1 MNTRLGK
8 RTLMCAGI
16 LTATLTPLLS
26 ACSGDGNPAVT
37 PEAETGT
44 TALDTTSESAR
55 YRLRFIGEWDTSQ
68 FGSRPSGAHFT
79 GLIGS
84 TVNTQASLWR
94 SGELASAGFENVAEL
109 GANSNFRNEIRAAM
123 DANQAGVLIEESDIS
138 AEGVATLEFAINRTY
153 PRVTLASMV
162 APSPDWFVGVNQ
174 LSLLDTNGEWQ
185 SQLTLA
191 LPVYD
196 AGTEGGAVF
205 SLSNP
210 ATVPAMPIALLSETV
225 AGQTEFENGLVGG
238 RAMASFEFERIE

>member
-1 MNTRLGK
+1 MNPRLGK

-26 ACSGDGNPAVT
+26 ACSGDSNPAVT

-44 TALDTTSESAR
+44 PALDTTSESAR
-55 YRLRFIGEWDTSQ
+55 YRLRFIGEWDTTR
-68 FGSRPSGAHFT
+68 FGSRPGGAHFT

-123 DANQAGVLIEESDIS
+123 DANQAGVLIEASDIS
-138 AEGVATLEFAINRTY
+138 AEGVATLEFAISRTY

-185 SQLTLA
+185 LTLA

-210 ATVPAMPIALLSETV
+210 ATVPAMPIALLIGTV
-225 AGQTEFENGLVGG
+225 ADQTEFKNGLVGG
-238 RAMASFEFERIE
+238 RAIASFEFERIE